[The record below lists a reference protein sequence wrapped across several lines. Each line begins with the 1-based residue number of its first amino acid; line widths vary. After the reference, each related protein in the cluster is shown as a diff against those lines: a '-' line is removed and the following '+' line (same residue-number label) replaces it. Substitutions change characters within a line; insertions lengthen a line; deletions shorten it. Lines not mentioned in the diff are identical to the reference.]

1 MANHEEALANL
12 HYQEIGPQ
20 FTAYGMKSVKNP
32 YFGAYVGDPLQEA
45 EAEIAALFDNDAE
58 YDPRLVP
65 TITSIGNGSVQ
76 RFWTDDVEYL
86 MVGDV
91 RDAAKFNKRGAPA
104 RVTDPVGLSK
114 AHISLVHTFNEM
126 RLGVD
131 VLRMLRAN
139 SDNTLQ
145 RKGQEYVQLQ
155 MLAFAKRHYIQKQVF
170 MAKAF
175 SDGIIYISPEG
186 EILESSSGNAYSID
200 LGVDASHKDQL
211 DIGGDLISASW
222 ATASTKILD
231 HLDDISQA
239 AQDAGVAPPVH
250 VWLHGN
256 ARRWFRNNDQLKA
269 NWSAITPI
277 TEIVNSNGFEL
288 NGFKFHFYS
297 GSYVGQDGNKHP
309 FIPEDQAIITPELGD
324 WFFNAIGCE
333 LIPTKIGQT
342 GLNAVQNDLIEVFGD
357 FAFADIVNNP
367 PRVAL
372 FLGGNY
378 MYAFREPNAVW
389 MPTVTGF

>member
-1 MANHEEALANL
+1 MANHEEALKAL

-32 YFGAYVGDPLQEA
+32 YFSAYVGDPLQDA
-45 EAEIAALFDNDAE
+45 EAEIAALFDNDSE
-58 YDPRLVP
+58 YDPRLIP
-65 TITSIGNGSVQ
+65 TVTSVGNGSVQ
-76 RFWTDDVEYL
+76 RFWTDDIEYL
-86 MVGDV
+86 MIGDN
-91 RDAAKFNKRGAPA
+91 RDAAAFSKRGAPA

-131 VLRMLRAN
+131 ALRMLRAN

-145 RKGQEYVQLQ
+145 RKGQEYVQMQ
-155 MLAFAKRHYIQKQVF
+155 MLAFAKRHYMQKQVF

-175 SDGIIYISPEG
+175 CDGIIYISPEG
-186 EILESSSGNAYSID
+186 KILESSSGNAYSVD
-200 LGVDASHKDQL
+200 LGVDASHKSQL
-211 DIGGDLISASW
+211 NTGSGNLISAAW
-222 ATASTKILD
+222 DVASTKILD

-239 AQDAGVAPPVH
+239 AQDAGVDPPVH

-269 NWSAITPI
+269 NWSGITPI
-277 TEIVNSNGFEL
+277 TEIVNTNGFEL
-288 NGFKFHFYS
+288 NGYKFHFYS
-297 GSYVGQDGNKHP
+297 GSYTDSTGAKKP
-309 FIPEDQAIITPELGD
+309 FIPTTKAIITPELGD

-333 LIPTKIGQT
+333 IIPTKIGMG
-342 GLNAVQNDLIEVFGD
+342 GLNAVQNDMIEVFGD
-357 FAFADIVNNP
+357 FAYADIVNNP
-367 PRVAL
+367 TRLSL

-389 MPTVTGF
+389 MPTVDF